1 MKIKN
6 SDIAFSEIIHII
18 HCSSAGLHCSM
29 MLICSIYFSTMHIC
43 NNTYLLSSQNNNSP
57 KKTCCDNTSRK
68 ITEENA
74 HIYTFSNL

>member
-6 SDIAFSEIIHII
+6 SDIAFSEIAPFI
-18 HCSSAGLHCSM
+18 HCGGVSHCV